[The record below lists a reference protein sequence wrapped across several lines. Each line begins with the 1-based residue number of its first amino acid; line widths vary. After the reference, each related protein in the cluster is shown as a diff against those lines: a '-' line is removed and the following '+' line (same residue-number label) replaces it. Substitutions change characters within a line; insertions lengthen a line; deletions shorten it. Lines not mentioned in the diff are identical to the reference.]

1 MINAFDNLSVYT
13 VHCTWSTF
21 DFIKPVILP
30 VLALL
35 KTVYFPLSTF
45 DSEGGYLLLLLHC
58 SCDIFQILAMKYL
71 GMTMTVFQVT
81 PSILHLS
88 QKTAIYNC

>member
-1 MINAFDNLSVYT
+1 MINASDNLSVYT

-58 SCDIFQILAMKYL
+58 RF
-71 GMTMTVFQVT
+71 VFLLD
-81 PSILHLS
+81 SF
-88 QKTAIYNC
+88 TALVDLDVHHYNHRF